1 MSRIVIQIT
10 DDALKYTKEIF
21 QKMENEV
28 ELIVFTTQN
37 HCLFCNELS
46 ELIAKVA
53 ELSPKIKTTPYV
65 RETDTAEAKKYSID
79 KHPAIVVRGKKDFN
93 VRFFGLPGG
102 LEYGSFIETIVE
114 ASTGKPELQE
124 ATIEKISLISEPV
137 HIQVFVTPMCPYCPM
152 QVRLVHKLA
161 MINSNITGDMIE
173 AMEFQELAA
182 EYDVLGVPKTVINEE
197 LHLEGAYPE
206 PMFVQKILEFLE
218 KKD

>member
-1 MSRIVIQIT
+1 MVIQIT
-10 DDALKYTKEIF
+10 DDALNYTKELF

-46 ELIAKVA
+46 ELIATVA
-53 ELSPKIKTTPYV
+53 DLSSKIKVTHYV
-65 RETDTAEAKKYSID
+65 RETDTAEAKKYRID
-79 KHPAIVVRGKKDFN
+79 KHPAIVVRGKNDFN

-102 LEYGSFIETIVE
+102 LEYGSFIETIVDV
-114 ASTGKPELQE
+114 STGNPELQE
-124 ATIEKISLISEPV
+124 ATIEKISQITEPV
-137 HIQVFVTPMCPYCPM
+137 HMQVFVTPMCPYCPQ

-161 MINSNITGDMIE
+161 IINPNITGDMVE

-197 LHLEGAYPE
+197 LHLEGAIPE
-206 PMFVQKILEFLE
+206 PMFVNKILEFLE
-218 KKD
+218 KKDK